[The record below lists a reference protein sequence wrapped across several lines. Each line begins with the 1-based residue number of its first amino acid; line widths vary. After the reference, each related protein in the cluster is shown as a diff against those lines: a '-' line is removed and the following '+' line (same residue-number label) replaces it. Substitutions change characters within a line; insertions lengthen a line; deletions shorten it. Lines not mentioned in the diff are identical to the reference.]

1 MTCRSCGTTIAE
13 KALVC
18 YKCGTPTE
26 DLAPVTRGP
35 AGAARPAVPWVA
47 VAAVAAVVEVAAL
60 AAVYWFGR
68 EAGWPV
74 WPQVVAAG
82 AVLAAGALVMLRVSA
97 GAGSGRLRRK

>member
-1 MTCRSCGTTIAE
+1 MTCRSCGTTIAQ
-13 KALVC
+13 KAIVC

-35 AGAARPAVPWVA
+35 AGAASSPVPWVA
-47 VAAVAAVVEVAAL
+47 VAVVLEVAAL

-74 WPQVVAAG
+74 WQQVVAVG
-82 AVLAAGALVMLRVSA
+82 AVLAAGALVTVRVSA
-97 GAGSGRLRRK
+97 GARSGRLRRK